1 MGGAKRYP
9 SSSRSVAMGI
19 ASLHPSYGACFMPR
33 LERNVGRSAP
43 TFRHAWTAG
52 CVCLPSSAFFPE
64 PPRVAHPPPSIG
76 KTDVA
81 NQSALRSACCCG
93 DGCAGRIGGCRAKS
107 RSGQTGAQTVCRKL
121 CVLPSQPARARQGPL
136 SPHAL
141 SVSAKTLFQR
151 LELGLGADVL
161 SGIHRQRKARRGEAC
176 GQDRRG
182 AITPVA
188 AAGAGAGALGAPCAI
203 RHDLLTATLRNL
215 LSPAI
220 FWTFA
225 GLAS

>member
-19 ASLHPSYGACFMPR
+19 AALHPFSLRASCR
-33 LERNVGRSAP
+33 DWSAMMAEAHP
-43 TFRHAWTAG
+43 FFATPGQQIAFR
-52 CVCLPSSAFFPE
+52 LPSSAFFPE
-64 PPRVAHPPPSIG
+64 PPQAAHPPPCTG

-81 NQSALRSACCCG
+81 NESALRSACCCG
-93 DGCAGRIGGCRAKS
+93 HGRAGRIGGCRAKS
-107 RSGQTGAQTVCRKL
+107 RSGQTGAKTVCRKL

-182 AITPVA
+182 AITLVA

-203 RHDLLTATLRNL
+203 RHDLLTAALRNL